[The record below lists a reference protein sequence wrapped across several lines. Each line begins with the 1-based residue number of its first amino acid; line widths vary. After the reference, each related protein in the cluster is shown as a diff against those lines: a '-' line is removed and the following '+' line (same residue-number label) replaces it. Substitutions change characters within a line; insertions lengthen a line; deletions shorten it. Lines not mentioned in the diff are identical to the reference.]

1 MTGTLAIP
9 AGTTFGVKR
18 VRVKYNFSGATI
30 NGTLTTAC
38 TDMTNGQVEDYAI
51 DYKEKVLAVSN
62 GTKEGLSIYPNPF
75 QNVLKISDV
84 KGVKSVVVSDVSGRQ
99 VKSMAPSTEL
109 DLSALK
115 TGLYIVTLQMEDGTV
130 KSFKAVKN

>member
-1 MTGTLAIP
+1 MCI
-9 AGTTFGVKR
+9 R
-18 VRVKYNFSGATI
+18 DR
-30 NGTLTTAC
+30 
-38 TDMTNGQVEDYAI
+38 
-51 DYKEKVLAVSN
+51 SN